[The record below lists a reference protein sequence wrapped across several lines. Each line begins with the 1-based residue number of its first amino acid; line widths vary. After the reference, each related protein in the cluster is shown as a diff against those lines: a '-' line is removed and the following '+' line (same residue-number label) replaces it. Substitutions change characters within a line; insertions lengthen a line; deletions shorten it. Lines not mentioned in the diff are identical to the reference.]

1 MSKEKTIHD
10 FNKAV
15 IEAKQEFLNEK
26 VNYNWEYT
34 IKEETLE
41 GMQIFFIANI
51 QNARKIVWHEEMKVV
66 IDRKLYM
73 MDVKTLWEMKQELM
87 KAGL

>member
-1 MSKEKTIHD
+1 MSKEKTISD

-15 IEAKQEFLNEK
+15 LEAKQEFLNEK
-26 VNYNWEYT
+26 INYNWEYT
-34 IKEETLE
+34 IKEEDLE
-41 GMQIFFIANI
+41 GMKLFWICNI

-73 MDVKTLWEMKQELM
+73 SDVKILSEMKGELN
-87 KAGL
+87 K